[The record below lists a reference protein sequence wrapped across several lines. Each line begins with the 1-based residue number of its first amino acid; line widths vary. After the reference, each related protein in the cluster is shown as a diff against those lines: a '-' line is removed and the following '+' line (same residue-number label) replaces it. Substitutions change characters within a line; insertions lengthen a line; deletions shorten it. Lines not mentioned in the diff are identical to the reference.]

1 MINSVLKGAQSV
13 RLHLIE
19 VAKNDKAQQ
28 AGCCWG
34 RAAADEPWTGER
46 TESDA

>member
-1 MINSVLKGAQSV
+1 MINSVLKGGQPV

-34 RAAADEPWTGER
+34 RAAADEQSTGGR
-46 TESDA
+46 TEYDA